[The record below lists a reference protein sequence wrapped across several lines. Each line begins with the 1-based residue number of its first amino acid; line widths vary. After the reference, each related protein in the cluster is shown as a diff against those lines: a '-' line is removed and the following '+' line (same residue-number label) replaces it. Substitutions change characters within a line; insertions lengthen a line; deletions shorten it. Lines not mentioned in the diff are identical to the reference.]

1 MAKKKTAKKSKRS
14 TAKKSAPAKKS
25 KKSTAKKSAPAKKTR
40 TPIAKAKTATKKK
53 KPRAVSDVL
62 SLEERAKLLK
72 PRTDFLD
79 VIGRVTREWQNYRAL
94 RVPGLSAAKLASLA
108 KKAARASEK
117 EEAVAEAM
125 QRKLVPL
132 KDARRVAHD
141 AAYRALL
148 DTHAAIKLH
157 ARLDAGVV
165 ERFAFVTDLVRNQ
178 PAESDDGG
186 GAPPPPGES

>member
-1 MAKKKTAKKSKRS
+1 MAKKKT
-14 TAKKSAPAKKS
+14 AKKS
-25 KKSTAKKSAPAKKTR
+25 KKSTAKKSAIAKKTR
-40 TPIAKAKTATKKK
+40 TPVAKAKTAKKK
-53 KPRAVSDVL
+53 KPRAVPDVL

-79 VIGRVTREWQNYRAL
+79 VLGRVTREWQNYRAL

-157 ARLDAGVV
+157 ARLDPGVV
-165 ERFAFVTDLVRNQ
+165 ERFAFVTALVRNQ
-178 PAESDDGG
+178 PPPSDDGG